1 MHRLSLLLVVASIF
15 FTATCDGHRI
25 LGIFGHHGGSHFHT
39 FYPIMSK
46 LAESGHDVTVLSY
59 FKAKNPPPSYHEIQL
74 VGVDVI
80 NSSLP
85 LTEVMRLLLNYVF
98 DS

>member
-1 MHRLSLLLVVASIF
+1 MQLLTVVTFTVALLACSAS
-15 FTATCDGHRI
+15 GHRI

-59 FKAKNPPPSYHEIQL
+59 FKVKNPPPSYNQIQL
-74 VGVDVI
+74 NGLDVI

-85 LTEVMRLLLNYVF
+85 LAEVNCFYIF
-98 DS
+98 ES